1 MPPRGPLLFPAALI
15 AGLLAFAPITVA
27 QTPPADPVVA
37 RVNTTEIR
45 LSDLSEAAQGLPA
58 EMRAMPP
65 AMLFPMLLDQLVDR
79 AAIVELARKRGMEK
93 DPAVA
98 RAIARAQDQ
107 ALQNALMARD
117 VGPLVTE
124 AQLRARYDRE
134 LAGKP
139 GEEEV
144 HARHILLPDEAAARA
159 VIADLKRGGDFAAI
173 AKARSTDKASGDG
186 DLGFFKKTDMVPEFA
201 EAAFALPAGQV
212 TDAPVKSQFGWH
224 VIRVEARR
232 RAPAPSF
239 EEAHDGL
246 RSKTI
251 QEAVAKVLEQARVG
265 LTVEKFNLDGSAR
278 RATDGAEPPPAPARR

>member
-45 LSDLSEAAQGLPA
+45 LSNLSEAAQGLPA

-79 AAIVELARKRGMEK
+79 AAIVELARKRGMDR

-265 LTVEKFNLDGSAR
+265 LAVEKFNFDGSPR

>member
-1 MPPRGPLLFPAALI
+1 MPPRGPLLFPAALL
-15 AGLLAFAPITVA
+15 AGLLAFAPVASA

-65 AMLFPMLLDQLVDR
+65 AMLFPMLLDQLMDR
-79 AAIVELARKRGMEK
+79 AAIVELARKRGMDK

-98 RAIARAQDQ
+98 RAMARAQDQ

-124 AQLRARYDRE
+124 AELRTRYDRE
-134 LAGKP
+134 IAGKP

-144 HARHILLPDEAAARA
+144 HARHILLADEAAARA
-159 VIADLKRGGDFAAI
+159 VIAELKGGADFAAI
-173 AKARSTDKASGDG
+173 AKARSADKASGDG

-201 EAAFALPAGQV
+201 AAAFSLPAGQI
-212 TDAPVKSQFGWH
+212 TDAPVKSQFGFH
-224 VIRVEARR
+224 IIRLDDKRDAPFPAFDEVKDQLKQRMEQTRLQQFQEDL
-232 RAPAPSF
+232 RAKA
-239 EEAHDGL
+239 
-246 RSKTI
+246 KTDY
-251 QEAVAKVLEQARVG
+251 K
-265 LTVEKFNLDGSAR
+265 
-278 RATDGAEPPPAPARR
+278 